1 MSGSHVGSFIRAT
14 HRYIR
19 VCAGVYGNMAYCDV
33 ARVRS
38 RHLSFCS
45 DSSSL
50 VFYQRT
56 SHIYL
61 YSHGGIKRDR
71 IDVNGF

>member
-1 MSGSHVGSFIRAT
+1 MWLGSLGRRIGILGFV
-14 HRYIR
+14 
-19 VCAGVYGNMAYCDV
+19 AGVYGNMAYCD
-33 ARVRS
+33 AAGLRS

-50 VFYQRT
+50 VFYQCT

-61 YSHGGIKRDR
+61 YSHGGIKWDR